1 MLSCTTKIADRW
13 RRTYSFVRYQEI
25 DVSAVE
31 HQSFQIVHA
40 ALIKLQGPKAFPGFA
55 NDGAYAPTT
64 VSAQLDFVVL
74 VRHHSAKVS
83 RSPALSPLVPV
94 PVTASDVARSTS
106 VISSTRAALANN
118 GHGTNSTCSTQAALP
133 KEPEEGLLISTP

>member
-13 RRTYSFVRYQEI
+13 RRAYSFVRYQEI

-74 VRHHSAKVS
+74 VIDIIGKGEQITGAVTFGARAGHSIGCGPLNERNFFCKS
-83 RSPALSPLVPV
+83 RA
-94 PVTASDVARSTS
+94 
-106 VISSTRAALANN
+106 
-118 GHGTNSTCSTQAALP
+118 GQ
-133 KEPEEGLLISTP
+133 

>member
-13 RRTYSFVRYQEI
+13 RRAYSFVRYQEI

-40 ALIKLQGPKAFPGFA
+40 ALIKLQDPKAFPGFA

-64 VSAQLDFVVL
+64 LSAQLDFVVL
-74 VRHHSAKVS
+74 VIDIIGKGEQITGAVTFWCPCRSQHRMWPAQRAKFLLQEP
-83 RSPALSPLVPV
+83 RWPIM
-94 PVTASDVARSTS
+94 VTAP
-106 VISSTRAALANN
+106 IPRAVPRLHCLKSLKKAF
-118 GHGTNSTCSTQAALP
+118 
-133 KEPEEGLLISTP
+133 